1 MDTLMGRYRNV
12 SILAAAI
19 FFQVVGLAVQIKRRT
34 EDDSSRLIR
43 VWTVSAIAPFEKAI
57 VRLQSSSSGIWHN
70 YFYLRGVRQQN
81 RDLQQQIQQMQ
92 LEQVRLRQDAEQARR
107 LQTLLGFKEQF
118 INKTVAAQV
127 IGSSGSEQSRLVYID
142 KGSDDGIRTGLAV
155 MTASGVVG
163 KVSNVINSST
173 SQVLLI
179 NDQNSGVGTIMEQSR
194 LQGVL
199 KGKASGE
206 LMIDK
211 IMAEEEVKLGDHV
224 LTSGGDLIFPKGL
237 PVGTVDKVN
246 RGKEFVQAI
255 VKPAAALNHL
265 EEVLVITQ
273 KLEREPAVANGA
285 SVRAADI
292 LAQRLPSVPDTPPSA
307 QKVANEGDG
316 MSAAKPVV
324 KPQSAVAKNPEVI
337 TPSNATTAD
346 HKPQSSQPAPLQNAA
361 VPDAPKLSQPAIQ
374 QNSAATAAPKPKAF
388 TVQPAAQTG
397 PGSNPPA
404 QGATH
409 LVPMSVGIKP
419 AVSGEP
425 SSTGQQKAVPGTA
438 PATVP
443 KSTSGA
449 VPKPAPT
456 STNAPGTAGG
466 PAKAA
471 PTKPA
476 TAPAGLSH
484 TSQQKPAVQ
493 GVVPKPAPT
502 LPVNTT
508 AAPNTAGSA
517 AKAAPVKPATALTSK
532 PAATQPSKPATNT
545 APAQP
550 NPNGEPTR

>member
-1 MDTLMGRYRNV
+1 MGRYRNV

-179 NDQNSGVGTIMEQSR
+179 NDQNSGVGTILEQSR

-211 IMAEEEVKLGDHV
+211 IMAEEEVRLGDRV

-237 PVGTVDKVN
+237 PVGTVDKIN
-246 RGKEFVQAI
+246 RGKEFVQVI

-292 LAQRLPSVPDTPPSA
+292 LAQRLPSVPDTPPST
-307 QKVANEGDG
+307 QKIANEGDG
-316 MSAAKPVV
+316 VRAAKPTP
-324 KPQSAVAKNPEVI
+324 KAQSEAAKNPESVA
-337 TPSNATTAD
+337 PRNAVSVD
-346 HKPQSSQPAPLQNAA
+346 HKPQSSQAALQQNAA

-374 QNSAATAAPKPKAF
+374 QNSAATAAPQPKAS

-409 LVPMSVGIKP
+409 LVPTSVGIKP
-419 AVSGEP
+419 AVSGKP
-425 SSTGQQKAVPGTA
+425 SSTGQQKAAPGTA

-443 KSTSGA
+443 TTS
-449 VPKPAPT
+449 
-456 STNAPGTAGG
+456 
-466 PAKAA
+466 
-471 PTKPA
+471 
-476 TAPAGLSH
+476 
-484 TSQQKPAVQ
+484 
-493 GVVPKPAPT
+493 GVVPKPATTSP
-502 LPVNTT
+502 LNT
-508 AAPNTAGSA
+508 AAAPDPAGSA
-517 AKAAPVKPATALTSK
+517 AKAAPVKPATALPSK
-532 PAATQPSKPATNT
+532 PAATPPSKPATNT
-545 APAQP
+545 APPQP

>member
-1 MDTLMGRYRNV
+1 MGRYRNV

-211 IMAEEEVKLGDHV
+211 IMAEEEVKLGDRV

-237 PVGTVDKVN
+237 PVGTVDKIN
-246 RGKEFVQAI
+246 RGKEFVQVI

-307 QKVANEGDG
+307 PKVANEGDG
-316 MSAAKPVV
+316 VSAAKPVP
-324 KPQSAVAKNPEVI
+324 KAQSEAAKNPESVA
-337 TPSNATTAD
+337 PRNAVSVD
-346 HKPQSSQPAPLQNAA
+346 HKPQSSQAALQQNAA
-361 VPDAPKLSQPAIQ
+361 VPGAPKPSQPAI
-374 QNSAATAAPKPKAF
+374 QNSAATAAPKPKAS

-409 LVPMSVGIKP
+409 LVPTSVGIKP

-425 SSTGQQKAVPGTA
+425 SSTGQQKAAPGTA

-443 KSTSGA
+443 KSTSG
-449 VPKPAPT
+449 
-456 STNAPGTAGG
+456 
-466 PAKAA
+466 
-471 PTKPA
+471 
-476 TAPAGLSH
+476 
-484 TSQQKPAVQ
+484 
-493 GVVPKPAPT
+493 VVPKPAT
-502 LPVNTT
+502 TSPVNTT
-508 AAPNTAGSA
+508 AAPNPAGSA
-517 AKAAPVKPATALTSK
+517 AKAAPVKPATALPSK
-532 PAATQPSKPATNT
+532 PAATPPSKPATNT
-545 APAQP
+545 TPAQP
-550 NPNGEPTR
+550 NSNGEPTR